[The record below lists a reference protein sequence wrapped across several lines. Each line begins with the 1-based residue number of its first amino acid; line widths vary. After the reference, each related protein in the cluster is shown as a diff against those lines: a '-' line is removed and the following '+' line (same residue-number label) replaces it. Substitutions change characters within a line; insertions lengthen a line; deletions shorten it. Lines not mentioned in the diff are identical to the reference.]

1 MINYVVVAF
10 GTTCS
15 YPAKSKIG
23 RPDRMFGVV
32 DDESMERDAGPCQN
46 PGLVQP
52 DPDGDVPLRATATN
66 GRSTLAVS
74 CDQVL

>member
-1 MINYVVVAF
+1 MVEF
-10 GTTCS
+10 CSTCS

-23 RPDRMFGVV
+23 RPDRIFGVV
-32 DDESMERDAGPCQN
+32 DDESMERDAGPCEDAG
-46 PGLVQP
+46 PVQP

-66 GRSTLAVS
+66 GRCTLAVS